1 MPIDLGTTTTVQWNR
16 GAAATGHTVTL
27 TVIRPDAT
35 TLTPTVSETAGLY
48 SASVPGSQ
56 PGRYLLTWTDTTD
69 TVKATD
75 TLEVWPADPRF
86 IISGADAIAAL
97 GWNDAS
103 VAKNGDSLRLYIAT
117 ATEVIEDIVGALLIR
132 TVEQYAD
139 GGRTG
144 VLLWERPSEIVSVT
158 VDGTATTDYIVNR
171 NAAIL
176 YAKPAGA
183 RFPDGLQNIVVTYK
197 AGAAEIAPNI
207 QLAAREL
214 VRHLWQ
220 VGQQVP
226 AQPSPSGDYSQQPM
240 GMTPSGFAVPKRVL
254 ELCRPNH
261 ALPGI
266 A

>member
-1 MPIDLGTTTTVQWNR
+1 MPIDLGTTTTVEWNR
-16 GAAATGHTVTL
+16 GSAATGHSVTL
-27 TVIRPDAT
+27 TVTRPDGT
-35 TLTPTVSETAGLY
+35 TITPTVGDTAGVF
-48 SASVPGSQ
+48 SADVPGSL
-56 PGRYLLTWTDTTD
+56 PGRYLLTWLDTTD

-86 IISGADAIAAL
+86 IISGADAVAAL
-97 GWNDAS
+97 GWNAATIE
-103 VAKNGDSLRLYIAT
+103 AKGDSLRLYIAT
-117 ATEVIEDIVGALLIR
+117 ATAVIEDIVGAVLIR
-132 TVEQYAD
+132 TVVQTSD

-144 VLLWERPSEIVSVT
+144 VALWERPSAITSVV
-158 VDGTATTDYIVNR
+158 VDGTAWADYVANL
-171 NAAIL
+171 NAAIV
-176 YAKPAGA
+176 YASKHGA
-183 RFPDGLQNIVVTYK
+183 QFPSGRQNIVITYTT
-197 AGAAEIAPNI
+197 GDAEIPPNI

-226 AQPSPSGDYSQQPM
+226 AQPSQTGDYTQQPM